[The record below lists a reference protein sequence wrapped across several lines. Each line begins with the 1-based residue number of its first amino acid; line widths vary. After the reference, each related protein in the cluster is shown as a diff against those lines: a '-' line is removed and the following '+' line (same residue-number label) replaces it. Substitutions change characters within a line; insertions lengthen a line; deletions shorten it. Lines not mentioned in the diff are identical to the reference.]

1 MKPSKTWVIV
11 VAVIVVLVG
20 IRMTIG
26 QGMAR
31 AYVERVDQ
39 SVEVKA
45 NDKHGAST
53 ENWTEWHP
61 VAPKK
66 FEAAQKLRTNGIQ
79 IGMAKGNS
87 YGEPNVVWASSQM
100 PGQHMVFA
108 EFGMKMDDDRW
119 LQGKPDPKMS
129 AAQYE
134 KMHWDCYFQG
144 SILSREIIAVHEPW
158 HQKYRYM
165 LANDLIEKAKAG
177 EYDMLLQ
184 NNEYGPAVYKAKHS

>member
-1 MKPSKTWVIV
+1 MNFKQFLIENAE
-11 VAVIVVLVG
+11 AVLAQITSIPIPAAPGTVKLPPN
-20 IRMTIG
+20 
-26 QGMAR
+26 
-31 AYVERVDQ
+31 YVRLYHYTKAMSDSDQ
-39 SVEVKA
+39 S
-45 NDKHGAST
+45 
-53 ENWTEWHP
+53 
-61 VAPKK
+61 K